1 MAGFPPNAEGQVTLA
16 NWRRA
21 PFNKWS
27 FTHLRELIPSAA
39 IANDPTDVAELPS
52 APVDLGGVKIEL
64 DGARYDLA
72 GFLAETDTDGMIVLR
87 DGRVILEHYGSGMD
101 AATPHF
107 LASVTKSVLGLVAG
121 VLAGRGV
128 LDVGAPV
135 TEWIPEVA
143 ETAWAGATLRDLLDM
158 RVGILFDEDYLAT
171 SGAIIEYRKAQ
182 GWDPLAPGE
191 EPSDLRTWFRSLT
204 ESDGPHGGAF
214 HYVSPNTDLLGWVI
228 ERAAGRRYPDLVSE
242 LLWRPMGATADAYI
256 TVDRLGAPR
265 AAGGMCATL
274 RDLAL
279 IGQLVANRGRA
290 MEEGRS
296 CSADWIDDILDRRR
310 PRRRGTRVT
319 SRRTFRGWR
328 RTTEASG
335 MSRAVKPRSPSA
347 WGCSV
352 RTYSRTRRTGSRS
365 PRCRRRH
372 LPSTSASSR
381 SPCAAPRPSAATS
394 REVEAGWIRLR

>member
-1 MAGFPPNAEGQVTLA
+1 MTRNDLMAGFPPNAEGQVTLA
-16 NWRRA
+16 NWRTA

-39 IANDPTDVAELPS
+39 IANDPDEVAELPA
-52 APVDLGGVKIEL
+52 APVDLGGVGFEF
-64 DGARYDLA
+64 DGSRYDLER
-72 GFLAETDTDGMIVLR
+72 FLAETETDGMLVLR
-87 DGRVILEHYGSGMD
+87 EGGIVHEHYGSGMD

-121 VLAGRGV
+121 VLAGRGA

-135 TEWIPEVA
+135 TGWIPEVA

-158 RVGILFDEDYLAT
+158 RVGIRFDEDYLAT
-171 SGAIIEYRKAQ
+171 SGPIIEYRKAQ

-228 ERAAGRRYPDLVSE
+228 ERAAGRRYTDLVSE
-242 LLWRPMGATADAYI
+242 LLWRPMGATADAYV

-279 IGQLVANRGRA
+279 VGQLVANRGRRDG
-290 MEEGRS
+290 MEIVP
-296 CSADWIDDILDRRR
+296 ADWIGDILEGGDPAAWDAGDLASCFPGMEAHYRSKWYV
-310 PRRRGTRVT
+310 RRGDAPLAFGVGV
-319 SRRTFRGWR
+319 FGQNVFADP
-328 RTTEASG
+328 ENAIVIAK
-335 MSRAVKPRSPSA
+335 MSSQAPPLDERLIALTMHGIEVL
-347 WGCSV
+347 
-352 RTYSRTRRTGSRS
+352 
-365 PRCRRRH
+365 RRH
-372 LPSTSASSR
+372 L
-381 SPCAAPRPSAATS
+381 
-394 REVEAGWIRLR
+394 AGG

>member
-1 MAGFPPNAEGQVTLA
+1 MTRNDLMAGFPPSAADQVTLA
-16 NWRRA
+16 NWRTA

-27 FTHLRELIPSAA
+27 FTHLREIIPSAA
-39 IANDPTDVAELPS
+39 IANDPDDVAELPA
-52 APVDLGGVKIEL
+52 APLDLGGVEFEF
-64 DGARYDLA
+64 DGSRYGLER
-72 GFLAETDTDGMIVLR
+72 FLAETETDGMLVLR
-87 DGRVILEHYGSGMD
+87 EGGIVHEHYGPGMD
-101 AATPHF
+101 MATPHF

-121 VLAGRGV
+121 VLAGSGFLATDR
-128 LDVGAPV
+128 PV

-158 RVGILFDEDYLAT
+158 RAGILFDEDYLAT

-204 ESDGPHGGAF
+204 ETDGSHGGAF

-228 ERAAGRRYPDLVSE
+228 ERAAGQRYPDLVSE

-279 IGQLVANRGRA
+279 VGQLVANRGRR
-290 MEEGRS
+290 GGKQVVP
-296 CSADWIDDILDRRR
+296 ADWIDDILTGGDLAAWEAGDFAPYFPGMEAHYRSKWYV
-310 PRRRGTRVT
+310 RRGDAPMAFGVGVFGQNIFVDPENGIVIAKMSSQAPPLDERLIALTMRGVDAVT
-319 SRRTFRGWR
+319 
-328 RTTEASG
+328 
-335 MSRAVKPRSPSA
+335 
-347 WGCSV
+347 
-352 RTYSRTRRTGSRS
+352 
-365 PRCRRRH
+365 RH
-372 LPSTSASSR
+372 LT
-381 SPCAAPRPSAATS
+381 
-394 REVEAGWIRLR
+394 GG

>member
-1 MAGFPPNAEGQVTLA
+1 MKKSELMVGFPPNAADQVTLA
-16 NWRRA
+16 NWRTA

-39 IANDPTDVAELPS
+39 IANDPDDIAEFPA
-52 APVDLGGVKIEL
+52 APVDLGGVEFEF
-64 DGARYDLA
+64 DGSRYDLER
-72 GFLAETDTDGMIVLR
+72 FLAETETDGMLVLR
-87 DGRVILEHYGSGMD
+87 EGGIVHEHYGPGMD

-107 LASVTKSVLGLVAG
+107 FASVTKSVLGLVAG
-121 VLAGRGV
+121 VLAGRGT

-158 RVGILFDEDYLAT
+158 RAGILFDEDYLAT

-204 ESDGPHGGAF
+204 EPDGPHGGAF

-228 ERAAGRRYPDLVSE
+228 ERAAGRRYTDLVSE

-279 IGQLVANRGRA
+279 VGQLVANRGRRD
-290 MEEGRS
+290 GRQIVP
-296 CSADWIDDILDRRR
+296 ADWIDDILTGGDPAAWDAGDFAPYFPGMEAHYRSKWYV
-310 PRRRGTRVT
+310 RRGDAPLAFGVGVYGQNVFADPENGIVIAKMSSQAPPLDERLIALTM
-319 SRRTFRGWR
+319 RGV
-328 RTTEASG
+328 ESI
-335 MSRAVKPRSPSA
+335 
-347 WGCSV
+347 
-352 RTYSRTRRTGSRS
+352 
-365 PRCRRRH
+365 RRH
-372 LPSTSASSR
+372 L
-381 SPCAAPRPSAATS
+381 
-394 REVEAGWIRLR
+394 AGG